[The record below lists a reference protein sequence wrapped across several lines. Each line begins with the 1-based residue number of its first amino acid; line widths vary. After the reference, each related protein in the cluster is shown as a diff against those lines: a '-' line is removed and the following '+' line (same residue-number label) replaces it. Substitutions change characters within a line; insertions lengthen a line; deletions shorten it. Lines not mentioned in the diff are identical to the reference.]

1 MHQIGADQWRRDMK
15 NLVLAGALLAV
26 LASPAFAEE
35 PYSANDPY
43 NNDAKHL
50 NAQSQD
56 VQTSLQARPARSA
69 QSTFALSHTKD
80 GPNGTVIRDGQV
92 VGQDPDPA
100 VRPTIGADFDQQG
113 YD

>member
-1 MHQIGADQWRRDMK
+1 MTK

-43 NNDAKHL
+43 NGDAKHL
-50 NAQSQD
+50 NAGSQAAGSWD
-56 VQTSLQARPARSA
+56 RSGSVPLDRSIAGAFQTN
-69 QSTFALSHTKD
+69 D
-80 GPNGTVIRDGQV
+80 GPNGTVIRDGIV

-100 VRPTIGADFDQQG
+100 VRAQLGAEVDERG
-113 YD
+113 NN